1 MTIVFQNMETV
12 SLSETKLVMTTTRI
26 QPMDAHQL
34 VKRSKVSFVQDSPL
48 FVVKDVVTESEQQ
61 LKFVMIITQTQ
72 MMAVLIVKSIMDS
85 IVQEQNQMSVTLL
98 AEMANERLWKTVMT
112 ETLLI
117 RMDVHRHALLKQIMF
132 VI

>member
-1 MTIVFQNMETV
+1 
-12 SLSETKLVMTTTRI
+12 MTTIRI
-26 QPMDAHQL
+26 QTMAVHQQE
-34 VKRSKVSFVQDSPL
+34 KRSKDTFAQEDLQIANHS
-48 FVVKDVVTESEQQ
+48 VVTESEQQ